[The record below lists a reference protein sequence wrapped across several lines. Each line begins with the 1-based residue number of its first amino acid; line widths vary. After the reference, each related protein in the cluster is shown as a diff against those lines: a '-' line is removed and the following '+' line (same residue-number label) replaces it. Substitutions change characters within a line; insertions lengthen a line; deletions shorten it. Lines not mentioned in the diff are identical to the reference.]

1 MGADKNFLCETHCY
15 LCPHIFLVYYFILSQ
30 CEFISCCTANKTLVD
45 LGHQSVS
52 IVHVVELLAGLE
64 VNPISMSVAW
74 RLAAALAFKTH

>member
-1 MGADKNFLCETHCY
+1 MIFFFIGAAA
-15 LCPHIFLVYYFILSQ
+15 VAQ
-30 CEFISCCTANKTLVD
+30 FISCCTANKTLVD